1 MPQISYVITV
11 YNKAEFL
18 PAVAAALKSQK
29 GLGEVEAIFVDDGST
44 DDSPAVLQDIV
55 SDWPAARVI
64 SQVNSGPAPAT
75 NAGIFAATG
84 QWIKIM
90 DGDDVLHEDA
100 TRALLDAAEKFG
112 TRFAFGNI
120 ALVPWKVA
128 QHGKDAQPVIP
139 KTAAPP
145 LSVEAE
151 HDTSP
156 LVHFAEK
163 MSFNPSCLLIERKFA
178 QEIGGVD
185 IRVFAQDYSLYL
197 RAGHRT
203 TFAYVPTDIVWAP
216 GAGEATGRVS
226 DDEAQ
231 ILHDLNAELAYFI
244 DETPD
249 LDPAVMRRML
259 TRGTGRAWKWASRRA
274 GHSLFSPYFLTY
286 LLSRLPTSRDQA
298 IKRLFWSRDIFRRT
312 SPVRI
317 PVKID
322 GRDAYRTMP
331 KGSTENH

>member
-18 PAVAAALKSQK
+18 PAVAAALKNQK
-29 GLGEVEAIFVDDGST
+29 GLGDVEAIFVDDGST
-44 DDSPAVLQDIV
+44 DNSPAVLRDIV
-55 SDWPAARVI
+55 ADWPAARVI
-64 SQVNSGPAPAT
+64 SQINSGPAPAT

-90 DGDDVLHEDA
+90 DADDVLHEDA
-100 TRALLDAAEKFG
+100 TRALVDAAEKFG
-112 TRFAFGNI
+112 ARFAFGSI
-120 ALVPWKVA
+120 ALVPWKD
-128 QHGKDAQPVIP
+128 GQPVIP
-139 KTAAPP
+139 KTAAAP
-145 LSVEAE
+145 LSVAAE
-151 HDTSP
+151 HDTQP

-163 MSFNPSCLLIERKFA
+163 MTFNPSCLLIDRKFA

-197 RAGHRT
+197 RAAQRT
-203 TFAYVPTDIVWAP
+203 TFAFVPTDIVWAP
-216 GAGEATGRVS
+216 GVGEAEGRVS

-231 ILHDLNAELAYFI
+231 ILHDLNAELAFFV

-249 LDPAVMRRML
+249 LDAAVMRRML

-274 GHSLFSPYFLTY
+274 GHSLLSPYFLMY
-286 LLSRLPTSRDQA
+286 LLSRLPTSRAQA
-298 IKRLFWSRDIFRRT
+298 IKRLFRSREIFRIT

-317 PVKID
+317 PVKVD

-331 KGSTENH
+331 AGKM